1 MNNILISITGP
12 TGIGKTKL
20 AVLLA
25 QHFNTEIISADS
37 RQFYKEMTIGTA
49 VPTKEELA
57 AAPHHFVQHLSIEDS
72 YSVGDFERDVIKKLE
87 QLFQTKE
94 CIVMVGGSGLYCDAV
109 IFGLDKFP
117 DVDSN
122 IRRDLNNALKD
133 NGIASLQK
141 KLALLD
147 PEYYEIVDHNN
158 PHRLIRALE
167 ICIGTGKPYSSFLN
181 KKKPKRNFKVL
192 NVGLTGD
199 RNIIYDRINARVDIM
214 IDEGLVEEAK
224 KLLPFK
230 ELNALQTVGY
240 KELFKYFEGTF
251 DLDFAIAEIKK
262 NTRRFAKR
270 QITWFKKSQNTLWL
284 NFDYQKQEAI
294 QQIEEKISELKNE

>member
-49 VPTKEELA
+49 VPSKEELT
-57 AAPHHFVQHLSIEDS
+57 AAPHHFVQHLSIKES
-72 YSVGDFERDVIKKLE
+72 YSVGDFERDVITKLE
-87 QLFQTKE
+87 QLFETKE
-94 CIVMVGGSGLYCDAV
+94 YVIMVGGSGLYCDAV
-109 IFGLDKFP
+109 ISGLDRFP
-117 DVDSN
+117 VVDSN
-122 IRRDLNNALKD
+122 IRRDLNKELKD

-141 KLALLD
+141 KLASLD
-147 PEYYEIVDHNN
+147 PEYFKIVDSNN

-181 KKKPKRNFKVL
+181 KKKPKRNFMVL
-192 NVGLTGD
+192 NVGLTAD
-199 RNIIYDRINARVDIM
+199 RKIVYDRINTRVDVM
-214 IDEGLVEEAK
+214 IAEGLVEEAK
-224 KLLPFK
+224 KLFPFK

-240 KELFKYFEGTF
+240 KELFKYFEGTL
-251 DLDFAIAEIKK
+251 DLEFAIAEIKK
-262 NTRRFAKR
+262 YPAICQTTSYLV
-270 QITWFKKSQNTLWL
+270 QKKPKYAMAQ
-284 NFDYQKQEAI
+284 F
-294 QQIEEKISELKNE
+294 